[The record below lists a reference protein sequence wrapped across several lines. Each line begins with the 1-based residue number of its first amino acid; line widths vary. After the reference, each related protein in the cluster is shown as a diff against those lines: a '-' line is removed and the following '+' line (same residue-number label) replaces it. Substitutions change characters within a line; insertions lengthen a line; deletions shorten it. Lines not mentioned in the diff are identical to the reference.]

1 MADSLHVRQLDA
13 THRHSSPP
21 NAVVMARCRRTRAVG
36 MWRARVVFAVVCA
49 LISRITPAWAFAAS
63 FPPSVQVGREA
74 WTTSRAQRQLAEDDA
89 SGAFSSW
96 LAAFAFTFPN
106 EKFVLQ
112 YARIQ
117 VELSGLCTNTR
128 IGKVDS
134 ELDVE
139 AAQLAVDVNDVE
151 FDCALSWMV
160 EDYYGNRA
168 VGDARANVSQSS
180 AQAAVA
186 VDVDDEDELRPP
198 LPRDVRLTNCAMN
211 LIVQE
216 LAFSGGKF
224 ASILNAASV
233 AIRKELGHSLNTASC
248 KQATKALTRFSETTL
263 PQEERALAQ
272 YFTPIDPLP
281 FPIHAHAVDLG
292 SNKLRRWLAF
302 MVEHYIS
309 AQQGT
314 RSIGAFAKWLE
325 DQNERNH
332 AYNAKVIQVPPLWLI
347 DPETK
352 QPKLSIAMPRD
363 ILGDALDDLRFI
375 VYEMKILD
383 LETANA
389 LHGPDVV
396 VSGNDSELL
405 TSFNFGVGWEK
416 ITLNVSGVLEVLP
429 TAVELDPF
437 LEPLTVSFELRN
449 PQFNTTFGLAIDS
462 IASGALRGARATNPS
477 CLALTVIQTRVRA
490 LDFSGAPAEVVITP
504 WRIGKAANASDDTL
518 EASLDRLIAQ
528 ASKLLAETLSEAL
541 EDTIKHQLGS
551 TVRGAFDDALQRR
564 IESIQ
569 AENTCPTVSKA
580 SHRLSAL
587 KLGLSAALLYGAG
600 VCLVLFALLMFG
612 YSSVV
617 VFAWKCMKKTYTLLW
632 RCVHGDDDE
641 NDGGAQDEENSLN
654 TAQTVATPQS
664 SRRNYSRAMFNRCGG
679 GGDDDDDDVSAT
691 IDDDTSMITES
702 LLGDAEID
710 DEGNIDIDAK
720 SLSRR
725 QAALYK
731 SLVVSKRAQFGL
743 PILYV
748 MTVMLF
754 LASNLRVGATV
765 NVRASMGSS
774 GLTDNISDVIIHDVF
789 IFGLFDTVTNMW
801 RAGVYVLSIL
811 ILLFSGVWPYVKL
824 ALMFKAWFLPFDSSK
839 ERGALLAKLDAFGKW
854 SLLDAF
860 VMILFMV
867 LFHFEVSTNDGG
879 DGGDFQTFAS
889 LTVTVDPKPGFF
901 IFLFATFLSMILGQV
916 TSLYHDL
923 DEADRDG
930 KQHVQQ
936 EIDENPDDVAVDH
949 ETRRSLIWMQATCG
963 ADVSQDAAMQ
973 ITVGVCGSA
982 LIIATFVLLMLGMK
996 AIAIEI
1002 NFLGV
1007 AGAALGP
1014 TASNKALSL
1023 VSVATDVPK
1032 TVAYRGVIRA
1042 TLVTFAFIV
1051 PLARIMFVMLLWLAP
1066 LTRRQRRAFWR
1077 VKDVIDA
1084 WSALDVLVFSFVAAM
1099 LQIRQ
1104 FLGFMTGGN
1113 CDALNVTLQQ
1123 LVEGPVNE
1131 GRDLCFDVDAR
1142 IHVGCALFALSVCG
1156 SVASAALLNTYKA
1169 KDQRNAAAD
1178 DEF

>member
-1 MADSLHVRQLDA
+1 MV
-13 THRHSSPP
+13 
-21 NAVVMARCRRTRAVG
+21 RCRSARAVE
-36 MWRARVVFAVVCA
+36 MWRARFVFAVVCA
-49 LISRITPAWAFAAS
+49 LISRISPAWAFAPS
-63 FPPSVQVGREA
+63 FSPSEA
-74 WTTSRAQRQLAEDDA
+74 WTASRAQRQLAEDDA

-128 IGKVDS
+128 IGKVIS
-134 ELDVE
+134 ELNVK

-186 VDVDDEDELRPP
+186 IDVDDELRPP
-198 LPRDVRLTNCAMN
+198 LPREVRLTNCAMN

-216 LAFSGGKF
+216 LAFSGGNF

-233 AIRKELGHSLNTASC
+233 AIRKELGRSLNTASC
-248 KQATKALTRFSETTL
+248 KQATKALQRFSETTL

-292 SNKLRRWLAF
+292 SSKLRRWLAF

-352 QPKLSIAMPRD
+352 QPKLSVAMPRD

-375 VYEMKILD
+375 VYEMKILG

-396 VSGNDSELL
+396 MSGNNSSELL

-449 PQFNTTFGLAIDS
+449 PQFNATFGLAIDS
-462 IASGALRGARATNPS
+462 IAIAALRGARATNPS
-477 CLALTVIQTRVRA
+477 CLASTFIQTRVRA
-490 LDFSGAPAEVVITP
+490 LDFSGAPAEVIITP

-551 TVRGAFDDALQRR
+551 TVRGAFEDALQRR
-564 IESIQ
+564 IESLQ
-569 AENTCPTVSKA
+569 AENACPTMSKA
-580 SHRLSAL
+580 SLRLSAL
-587 KLGLSAALLYGAG
+587 KLGLSTAFLYGAG
-600 VCLVLFALLMFG
+600 VCLVLFSLLMFG
-612 YSSVV
+612 YSSIV
-617 VFAWKCMKKTYTLLW
+617 VFAWKCTKKTYTLLW

-641 NDGGAQDEENSLN
+641 HDGAHDEENSIN
-654 TAQTVATPQS
+654 TTQAVATPQS
-664 SRRNYSRAMFNRCGG
+664 SRRNYSRAMFNRG

-748 MTVMLF
+748 MAVMLF

-774 GLTDNISDVIIHDVF
+774 GLTDNISDAVIIHDVF
-789 IFGLFDTVTNMW
+789 IFGLGDTVTNMW

-854 SLLDAF
+854 SLLEAF

-879 DGGDFQTFAS
+879 GGGGGDGVQTFAS

-923 DEADRDG
+923 DEADRDE

-936 EIDENPDDVAVDH
+936 EINENLDNVAVDD
-949 ETRRSLIWMQATCG
+949 EKRSLIWMQATRS
-963 ADVSQDAAMQ
+963 ADIASQDAAMQ

-1042 TLVTFAFIV
+1042 TLVTFAFVV
-1051 PLARIMFVMLLWLAP
+1051 PLARIVFVMLLWLAP
-1066 LTRRQRRAFWR
+1066 LTRSQRRAFWR

-1104 FLGFMTGGN
+1104 FLGFMMGGN

-1123 LVEGPVNE
+1123 LVEGPVND

-1142 IHVGCALFALSVCG
+1142 IHDGCVLFAMSVCG
-1156 SVASAALLNTYKA
+1156 SLGSTALLNTYKA
-1169 KDQRNAAAD
+1169 RERNDDDD
-1178 DEF
+1178 DER

>member
-1 MADSLHVRQLDA
+1 
-13 THRHSSPP
+13 
-21 NAVVMARCRRTRAVG
+21 
-36 MWRARVVFAVVCA
+36 MWRARVLFAVVCA
-49 LISRITPAWAFAAS
+49 LISRMTPAWAFAAS
-63 FPPSVQVGREA
+63 FSPSVEVGSEA
-74 WTTSRAQRQLAEDDA
+74 WTTSRAQRQLADDDA

-128 IGKVDS
+128 IGKVVS
-134 ELDVE
+134 ELDVK

-151 FDCALSWMV
+151 FDCALSWTV

-180 AQAAVA
+180 AQATVA
-186 VDVDDEDELRPP
+186 IDVDDELRPP
-198 LPRDVRLTNCAMN
+198 LPREVSLKNCAMN

-248 KQATKALTRFSETTL
+248 KQATKALTLFSETAL

-272 YFTPIDPLP
+272 YFTPIDPLA
-281 FPIHAHAVDLG
+281 FPTHAHAVDLG
-292 SNKLRRWLAF
+292 SSKLRRWLAF

-375 VYEMKILD
+375 LYEMKILG

-396 VSGNDSELL
+396 MSGNNSELL

-416 ITLNVSGVLEVLP
+416 ITVNVSGVLEVLP

-462 IASGALRGARATNPS
+462 IAIGALRGARATNPS
-477 CLALTVIQTRVRA
+477 CLASTLIQTRLRA

-518 EASLDRLIAQ
+518 EASLDQLIAQ
-528 ASKLLAETLSEAL
+528 ASKLLAETLPEAL

-551 TVRGAFDDALQRR
+551 TVRGVFDDALQRQ
-564 IESIQ
+564 IESLQ

-580 SHRLSAL
+580 SHRLNAL
-587 KLGLSAALLYGAG
+587 KLGLSTALLYGAG
-600 VCLVLFALLMFG
+600 VCLVLFSLLMFG

-617 VFAWKCMKKTYTLLW
+617 VFAWKCTKKTYTLLW

-641 NDGGAQDEENSLN
+641 NDGAHDEENSLN
-654 TAQTVATPQS
+654 TTQTVATPQS
-664 SRRNYSRAMFNRCGG
+664 SRRNYSRAMFNRGGSGG
-679 GGDDDDDDVSAT
+679 GGDDGVSAT

-774 GLTDNISDVIIHDVF
+774 GLTDNISDVVVIHDVF
-789 IFGLFDTVTNMW
+789 IFGLGDTVANMW

-811 ILLFSGVWPYVKL
+811 IFLFSGVWPYVKL

-839 ERGALLAKLDAFGKW
+839 ERGALLSKLDAFGKW

-879 DGGDFQTFAS
+879 GSGSGADFQTFAS

-923 DEADRDG
+923 DEAGRDE
-930 KQHVQQ
+930 KQHEQQ
-936 EIDENPDDVAVDH
+936 EIDENPDVVAAVDD
-949 ETRRSLIWMQATCG
+949 EKRSLIWMQATHG
-963 ADVSQDAAMQ
+963 DDIASQDAAMQ

-1023 VSVATDVPK
+1023 ISVATDVPK
-1032 TVAYRGVIRA
+1032 TVAYRGVVRA
-1042 TLVTFAFIV
+1042 TLVTFAFVV
-1051 PLARIMFVMLLWLAP
+1051 PLARIVFVMLLWLAP

-1104 FLGFMTGGN
+1104 FLGFMMGGN
-1113 CDALNVTLQQ
+1113 CDALNLTLQQ
-1123 LVEGPVNE
+1123 LVEGPVND

-1142 IHVGCALFALSVCG
+1142 IRRGVALFALSVCG
-1156 SVASAALLNTYKA
+1156 SLASTALLNTYKA
-1169 KDQRNAAAD
+1169 REQNDDDDVDDDD
-1178 DEF
+1178 DER